1 MFTPF
6 TRLLSISTLTQL
18 ADEIVSAK
26 IVLPWILLSLSAPL
40 WMLALIVPIKESG
53 ALLPQWSVQKM
64 LAQRFSTAGIW
75 RSGMLLQ
82 GAALMSI
89 ATLVLW
95 PTSLSVGFLSSLQ
108 FIAAYGV
115 LLGVVVL
122 SLGRALCSFTI
133 KDIQAHNVEKGRRG
147 KLIGAGGSAAGLVTI
162 MVAVL
167 LFQWGQSGPWGS
179 SGAQSHV
186 GAKGIPDQM
195 VLGLLVI
202 AGCICY
208 GLGLLLSINKIG
220 NIRVSGGLTM
230 PEAPLPARM
239 PFDKKADKKAD
250 NKANNNPAAES
261 LWHYFSQEKDLREL
275 IISRVLL
282 MHGALVLPF
291 MVILIAERY
300 IGISSLALVML
311 SAAIASF
318 LSSYIWGWFSDYSAR
333 ATLAIAAAG
342 CVLSIIGL
350 FSPWGLANLYVAGA
364 VFLLMNLCYSGI
376 RTARKTYLIDMVI
389 QAKRQRYVAAGNTI
403 VGCVLLILGSVYAG
417 LFSVDLTTNI
427 PVDNIADKSIYDSGM
442 KIWVIG
448 WCGLMLCLGMLHTR
462 RLRYDSQSDE

>member
-53 ALLPQWSVQKM
+53 ALLPQWSVQKI

-82 GAALMSI
+82 GGALLAIVVVMCW
-89 ATLVLW
+89 LVT
-95 PTSLSVGFLSSLQ
+95 TSF
-108 FIAAYGV
+108 AAYAV
-115 LLGVVVL
+115 LLAVVVL

-133 KDIQAHNVEKGRRG
+133 KDIQAHNVAKGRRG

-167 LFQWGQSGPWGS
+167 LFQWGQSGQWGAHS
-179 SGAQSHV
+179 SIDS
-186 GAKGIPDQM
+186 KEIPEQT

-202 AGCICY
+202 AGCTCY

-220 NIRVSGGLTM
+220 DIRVSGGLTM

-239 PFDKKADKKAD
+239 SFDKKAD
-250 NKANNNPAAES
+250 NKANKNPAAES

-300 IGISSLALVML
+300 VGISSLALVML

-318 LSSYIWGWFSDYSAR
+318 VSSYIWGWFSDYSAR
-333 ATLAIAAAG
+333 ATLAIASAG
-342 CVLSIIGL
+342 CVLSVMW
-350 FSPWGLANLYVAGA
+350 FFTPWGLANLYFAGA
-364 VFLLMNLCYSGI
+364 GFLLMNLCYSGI

-417 LFSVDLTTNI
+417 LFSVELTSNAIANNI
-427 PVDNIADKSIYDSGM
+427 TDKSIYDSGM